1 MFTPIRRLCLKTQI
15 SEDFLNILFLFPLG
29 AVLKTTDY
37 SRGFIILSLIFNF
50 VQRLYL
56 KLQISE
62 DLCFTF
68 FVLFLFCCMY
78 DNFLLISPFV
88 CLMCMSGLSDTA
100 HYQKTGSRDVAE

>member
-37 SRGFIILSLIFNF
+37 SRGFITLSLNFNF

-68 FVLFLFCCMY
+68 CSNFYLVIYVY
-78 DNFLLISPFV
+78 DNLFITLPICVPDLNDCDFP
-88 CLMCMSGLSDTA
+88 
-100 HYQKTGSRDVAE
+100 

>member
-29 AVLKTTDY
+29 ATDY
-37 SRGFIILSLIFNF
+37 SRGFIILSLILNF

-68 FVLFLFCCMY
+68 FQFFYLVIYVY
-78 DNFLLISPFV
+78 DNLFITLPICVPDLNDCDFP
-88 CLMCMSGLSDTA
+88 
-100 HYQKTGSRDVAE
+100 